1 MNNVKLASCT
11 TVKGVASNTVGQN
24 EHRRK
29 LIITNPNASEGTF
42 TLGGTDGTLSGNIAI
57 SAHET
62 IILDEYKGEAGTSTN
77 VKLVELI

>member
-11 TVKGVASNTVGQN
+11 TVKGVSSNAVEQN

>member
-11 TVKGVASNTVGQN
+11 TVKAALSDPVDQN

-29 LIITNPNASEGTF
+29 LIITNPNGSAGTF
-42 TLGGTDGTLSGNIAI
+42 TLGGDGTLSGNIAI
-57 SAHET
+57 AAHGT
-62 IILDEYKGEAGTSTN
+62 IILDEYKGEAGTSSN

>member
-11 TVKGVASNTVGQN
+11 TVKGVSSNTVEQN
-24 EHRRK
+24 EHTRK